1 MLVLSKS
8 KSKIKS
14 KTKFKSNDTNE
25 TIVYSQSLKFN
36 LKLQRTVI
44 LIIKY
49 KLQIILN

>member
-1 MLVLSKS
+1 MIRQDTLRYAYK
-8 KSKIKS
+8 
-14 KTKFKSNDTNE
+14 NDTIND